1 MKKRGGM
8 KGIKESGIE
17 SRPAEVEVSGEMDG
31 KGKKRGRSECSRIVL
46 YRRFKRY

>member
-31 KGKKRGRSECSRIVL
+31 KGKK
-46 YRRFKRY
+46 KRTTGMLPCRPLSSI